1 MDFDQTKKIEV
12 EVSENVIAERAAQA
26 HGTAP
31 GSGSPRRRVAPRGA
45 RSVRLARVP
54 LCGAVRRHGG
64 GEHGLRDRQ
73 HSGFRALMR
82 FGIHPLFFALALLLV
97 LFGQAQA
104 FLWTL
109 AAVALH
115 EAGHALAARMRGYVV
130 RELTLY
136 PFGAAMGMGEEMDPV
151 SNVVVGLAGPL
162 ANLLGA
168 ALLIALWWLFPATY
182 LFTHPFLYANLGIA
196 LFNLLPVY
204 PLDGSRVVRGLA
216 RNRMKAVRGMQA
228 AGVALSL
235 LLFAL
240 FVVSFALG
248 AVSFTLGVTAV
259 FLFAGAAWGGRADA
273 YVGVLAA
280 RSKNFLAGVR
290 ERCVEVSREAPLIRL
305 FHHIDGRSV
314 TTFRVMEGDPPREV
328 ARWTEGEPPSL
339 PAGSSPARWGSA
351 LKGEGRAERPKAEK
365 SRPRRRTDTP
375 ARTGAERRAP
385 ARPARVVDISY
396 FLN

>member
-1 MDFDQTKKIEV
+1 
-12 EVSENVIAERAAQA
+12 
-26 HGTAP
+26 
-31 GSGSPRRRVAPRGA
+31 
-45 RSVRLARVP
+45 
-54 LCGAVRRHGG
+54 
-64 GEHGLRDRQ
+64 
-73 HSGFRALMR
+73 MR

-151 SNVVVGLAGPL
+151 SNVVVGLAGTL

-168 ALLIALWWLFPATY
+168 ALLLALWWLFPATY

-328 ARWTEGEPPSL
+328 ARWTEGELAAVASRGKL
-339 PAGSSPARWGSA
+339 SRTVGECLEGR
-351 LKGEGRAERPKAEK
+351 GEGRAPESRKVAPGKAGGHARADGCGK
-365 SRPRRRTDTP
+365 AC
-375 ARTGAERRAP
+375 ARTPRA
-385 ARPARVVDISY
+385 RG
-396 FLN
+396 

>member
-1 MDFDQTKKIEV
+1 
-12 EVSENVIAERAAQA
+12 
-26 HGTAP
+26 
-31 GSGSPRRRVAPRGA
+31 
-45 RSVRLARVP
+45 
-54 LCGAVRRHGG
+54 
-64 GEHGLRDRQ
+64 
-73 HSGFRALMR
+73 MR

-328 ARWTEGEPPSL
+328 ARWTEGELAAVASRGKL
-339 PAGSSPARWGSA
+339 SRTVGEC
-351 LKGEGRAERPKAEK
+351 LEGRGEDGAPGRREAAPEKADGHARADGCGK
-365 SRPRRRTDTP
+365 AC
-375 ARTGAERRAP
+375 ARTPRA
-385 ARPARVVDISY
+385 RG
-396 FLN
+396 